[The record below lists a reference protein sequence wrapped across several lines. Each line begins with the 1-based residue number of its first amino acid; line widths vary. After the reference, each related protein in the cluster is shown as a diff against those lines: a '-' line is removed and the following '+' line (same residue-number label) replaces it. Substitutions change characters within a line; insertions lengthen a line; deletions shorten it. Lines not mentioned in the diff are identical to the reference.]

1 MYINKLK
8 FSSVCPELN
17 KNEMEFG
24 EMKEVRI
31 HKNMTFSYYRTA
43 VPQKYFLFNIIY

>member
-24 EMKEVRI
+24 EMKDVRI
-31 HKNMTFSYYRTA
+31 HKNMTFSCYGMA
-43 VPQKYFLFNIIY
+43 VPQNFFS